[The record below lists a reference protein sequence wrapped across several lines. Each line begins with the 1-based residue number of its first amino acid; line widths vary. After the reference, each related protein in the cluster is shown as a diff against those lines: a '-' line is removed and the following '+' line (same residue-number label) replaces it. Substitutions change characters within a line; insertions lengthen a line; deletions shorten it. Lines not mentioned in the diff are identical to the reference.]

1 MFLTDTALV
10 SHPGSKGKITVMF
23 SLMFAGVFLVLLLAS
38 ANVGNLLIARAA
50 ARQREIATR
59 LSIGA
64 SCARIIR
71 QLLTESLVLATAA
84 GLLGVGIAYILP
96 PYVFARA
103 VDQPPNLRC
112 SSRTCAG
119 WRSR

>member
-1 MFLTDTALV
+1 MEHSLEPNAMFLTDTALV

-23 SLMFAGVFLVLLLAS
+23 SLMFAGVFLVLLLAC

-64 SCARIIR
+64 SRRRIIR
-71 QLLTESLVLATAA
+71 QLLTESLRSEERR
-84 GLLGVGIAYILP
+84 VGKE
-96 PYVFARA
+96 
-103 VDQPPNLRC
+103 C
-112 SSRTCAG
+112 
-119 WRSR
+119 RSRGSR